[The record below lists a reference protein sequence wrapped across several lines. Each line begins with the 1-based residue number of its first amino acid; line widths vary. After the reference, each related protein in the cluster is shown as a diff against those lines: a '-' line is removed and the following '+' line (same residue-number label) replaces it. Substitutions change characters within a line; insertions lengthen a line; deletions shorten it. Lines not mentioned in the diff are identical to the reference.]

1 MTMIPSPAI
10 EAPETTARLGA
21 PVPDPGPGGGGSVR
35 LSRRA
40 RFLQRSRTRLAL
52 YGLLAPTLVAMLVF
66 GYYPKVDVLVKSLY
80 RWTPGTILEYVG
92 AKNYLDA
99 FADPIFW
106 QSFRV
111 VAIMLVA
118 NLVKLWPGIIVA
130 IALHRL
136 ASDRWRYIYQVCFV
150 IPMVVP
156 AMVWLLV
163 WKSFYDP
170 DFGILNR
177 LLSATGAMS
186 VLGWLDGTAA
196 EPGLMPNVADAL
208 APVLGGL
215 IDPLFGG
222 VWAMILFAAALLAR
236 VGPPAAGPG
245 RWLGYA
251 AILTLAALLPL
262 LGSVALTGA
271 LPLLGSIAVL
281 VGLLAVTARTLGQ
294 NWVIWPFILLYG
306 VWACYGEP
314 VWRLPVMLAIA
325 LGVAEAVHAAS
336 PRWIAEG
343 VLRWAGLGLAV
354 LGSLLVAFGLIWTE
368 PTEQFAGGSPAWLGN
383 QDLILP
389 ALIFWGFP
397 WVGTVGVLIYLA
409 GLQQISTDVYEAAEL
424 DGVSP
429 LGKLFRIE
437 LPLIMTQVRINLI
450 LMTISTLTA
459 YEFYLI
465 LLGQEGGPGNVG
477 MVPGL
482 YMYKSAFIDQ
492 RYGYACALGMVL
504 FVVIL
509 LLDDRLPE
517 VREGGQVRL
526 ALLIRLSWKPE
537 VAASDPMEQAQ
548 VRLRRCAGSSACRL
562 VVQRERCAPED
573 SGRNARALEASA
585 SARREPE
592 STSRTRRGPCEP
604 PASSCGR
611 RCAAFRLTSTL
622 PRERE
627 PPMSQKASKPA
638 ELLQARHR
646 ALRHRVRALPA
657 AWSP

>member
-1 MTMIPSPAI
+1 MI
-10 EAPETTARLGA
+10 
-21 PVPDPGPGGGGSVR
+21 
-35 LSRRA
+35 
-40 RFLQRSRTRLAL
+40 
-52 YGLLAPTLVAMLVF
+52 VF

-136 ASDRWRYIYQVCFV
+136 ASGRWRYFYQVCFV

-170 DFGILNR
+170 DFGILNKV
-177 LLSATGAMS
+177 LSATGLMS
-186 VLGWLDGTAA
+186 VLGWLDGTDA
-196 EPGLMPNVADAL
+196 EPGFMPNIADAL
-208 APVLGGL
+208 QPVLGGV
-215 IDPLFGG
+215 IDPVFGG
-222 VWAMILFAAALLAR
+222 VWAMILLAAALLAR
-236 VGPPAAGPG
+236 VKPPAGPG

-251 AILTLAALLPL
+251 AILMLATLLPL
-262 LGSVALTGA
+262 LGAVALTGA
-271 LPLLGSIAVL
+271 LPFLIAIGVL
-281 VGLLAVTARTLGQ
+281 VALLYAMAKGLGIH
-294 NWVIWPFILLYG
+294 WVIWPFILLYG

-314 VWRLPVMLAIA
+314 VWRLPVMIALAIGA
-325 LGVAEAVHAAS
+325 SEAVHAAS
-336 PRWIAEG
+336 AQWIAES
-343 VLRWAGLGLAV
+343 VLKWVGLGLAT
-354 LGSLLVAFGLIWTE
+354 LGSLLVLFGLIWTE
-368 PTEQFAGGSPAWLGN
+368 PTEQFVAGTPAWLGN

-429 LGKLFRIE
+429 IGKLFRIE

-465 LLGQEGGPGNVG
+465 LLGREGGPGNVG

-509 LLDDRLPE
+509 LLTI
-517 VREGGQVRL
+517 VY
-526 ALLIRLSWKPE
+526 
-537 VAASDPMEQAQ
+537 
-548 VRLRRCAGSSACRL
+548 
-562 VVQRERCAPED
+562 
-573 SGRNARALEASA
+573 
-585 SARREPE
+585 
-592 STSRTRRGPCEP
+592 
-604 PASSCGR
+604 
-611 RCAAFRLTSTL
+611 
-622 PRERE
+622 
-627 PPMSQKASKPA
+627 QKYVK
-638 ELLQARHR
+638 
-646 ALRHRVRALPA
+646 VDK
-657 AWSP
+657 